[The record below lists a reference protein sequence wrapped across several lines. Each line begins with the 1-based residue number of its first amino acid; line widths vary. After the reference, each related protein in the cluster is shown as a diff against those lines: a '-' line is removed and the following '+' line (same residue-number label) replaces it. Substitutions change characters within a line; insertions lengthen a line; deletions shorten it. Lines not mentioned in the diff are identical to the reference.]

1 MSDVPPA
8 CISMRWSAVVAG
20 WPHQWQAGLD
30 ASRALRLFRYFGV
43 SYSRV
48 MSGVPL
54 WRCRPLLARAP
65 QGACC
70 HASCSLGLV
79 VPPRAFGLSPWW
91 PDVCQLWTVTIR
103 VCVVHT
109 PHPCLLGMGLYP
121 RFRVSSN
128 PLRMGLG
135 LCVCLVVCVCHHKAA
150 DDFGY
155 LWHDSVA

>member
-70 HASCSLGLV
+70 QVYCRRGFV

-91 PDVCQLWTVTIR
+91 PDVSQLWTVTIR

-109 PHPCLLGMGLYP
+109 PHPRLLGMGLRP
-121 RFRVSSN
+121 RSRVL
-128 PLRMGLG
+128 PIP
-135 LCVCLVVCVCHHKAA
+135 CE
-150 DDFGY
+150 
-155 LWHDSVA
+155 